1 MTKRSLG
8 LTDHLQEYL
17 LAVSLRES
25 EVLRK
30 LREVTEKRDDSV
42 MQIAPEQGQFLALLI
57 RLLSVERILEVGTFT
72 GYSSLVMAE
81 ALPEHGR
88 IVTLDLNEETGDI
101 ARKFWNEAGLGG
113 KIEQRLGPAIE
124 TLEKLDGPFD
134 LVFIDADKGNYDS
147 YYEKGLRLLKPGG
160 LLVIDNVLWS
170 GRVADSE
177 ARDLDTM
184 TIKNLKERIH
194 GDERVDL
201 SLIPVADGL
210 TLLRKRFPKEYLP
223 T

>member
-113 KIEQRLGPAIE
+113 KIEQRLGPAID

-184 TIKNLKERIH
+184 TIKNLNERIH
-194 GDERVDL
+194 GDGRVDL

-210 TLLRKRFPKEYLP
+210 TLVRKRLFKECLP

>member
-184 TIKNLKERIH
+184 TIKNLNERIH